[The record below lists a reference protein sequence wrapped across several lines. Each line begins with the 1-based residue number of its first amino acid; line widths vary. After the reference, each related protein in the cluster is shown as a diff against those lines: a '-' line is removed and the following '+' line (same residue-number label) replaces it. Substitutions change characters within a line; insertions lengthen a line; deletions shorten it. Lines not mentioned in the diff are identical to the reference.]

1 MNTLRQLKIGAR
13 LGLAF
18 ATVLL
23 LLTLLGGFGMYQTS
37 QANFYANDLGT
48 NWLPSVKVLGDI
60 RAAFNEVRRASLRH
74 VLETTPE
81 GKQTQRQI
89 HDQAVVTKVP
99 QLFARY
105 EPLIANQEEKQGY
118 DKLKTSWEAFLVLDK
133 KQMELA
139 EGSEADIMAARKLA
153 VGEVAQT
160 FSAVLGDL
168 SKNVDINIDGADK
181 STSAAAVSYQQ
192 ALIVSGVVIV
202 IALLMGAMLAV
213 LVTRSIP
220 QPLSTGVT
228 VAEAVAQ
235 GDLTSKFD
243 IHGRDEPAD
252 LLRALQHM
260 NDRLVDIVGQVRLSS
275 DSIATG
281 SAEIATGNADLSQ
294 RTEQQASNLEETAA
308 SMEELN
314 STVKTNAD
322 TAQQASRL
330 ATDATQAAEQGGAV
344 VGRVVATMQDISA
357 SSKKISDIIGVIDGI
372 AFQTN
377 ILALNAA
384 VEAARAGEQGR
395 GFAVVAS
402 EVRSLAGRSA
412 EAAKEI
418 KSLIGASVEKVE
430 NGTVLVDE
438 AGQSM
443 DGIVNQVKRVSQ
455 LINEIS
461 SASMEQSSGISQIG
475 DAVNQLDQVTQQNA
489 ALVEESAAA
498 ADSLKN
504 QSQRLAELVAVFNLG
519 TNDTQHGMATMAA
532 VRSHKPGAAPFKGN
546 ERRGAG
552 VPKGAA
558 ARSQTSSP
566 ASQAPSTTP
575 TLLADRSVTP
585 KAAPAAAGTDSD
597 WETF

>member
-1 MNTLRQLKIGAR
+1 MNLLRQVKIGAR
-13 LGLAF
+13 LGWAF
-18 ATVLL
+18 SAVLL
-23 LLTLLGGFGMYQTS
+23 LLALLGGFGIYQTS
-37 QANFYANDLGT
+37 QANFYAKDLGT
-48 NWLPSVKVLGDI
+48 NWLPSIKVIGDI
-60 RAAFNEVRRASLRH
+60 RASLNRARRAGMGHL
-74 VLETTPE
+74 LESNPE
-81 GKQTQRQI
+81 AKLALKKRSEEELGQKLP
-89 HDQAVVTKVP
+89 K
-99 QLFARY
+99 LFAQY
-105 EPLIANQEEKQGY
+105 EPLIASVEERQGFEKMRSNFEVWLAMERKLVELSSGGANDQE
-118 DKLKTSWEAFLVLDK
+118 
-133 KQMELA
+133 
-139 EGSEADIMAARKLA
+139 AARQLA
-153 VGEVAQT
+153 VGDSARS
-160 FSAVLGDL
+160 FSAITAEAEKLV
-168 SKNVDINIDGADK
+168 SINVEGADK
-181 STSAAAVSYQQ
+181 STLASAASFQQ
-192 ALIVSGVVIV
+192 AIVVSSSLIVLAVVI
-202 IALLMGAMLAV
+202 GAVLAV
-213 LVTRSIP
+213 LVTRSIT
-220 QPLSTGVT
+220 QPLSSGVT

-243 IHGRDEPAD
+243 IHGRDEPAE

-314 STVKTNAD
+314 STVKTNSD
-322 TAQQASRL
+322 TAQQANRL

-402 EVRSLAGRSA
+402 EVRSLASRSA

-418 KSLIGASVEKVE
+418 KTLIGASVEKVE
-430 NGTVLVDE
+430 VGTTLVDE

-443 DGIVNQVKRVSQ
+443 EGIVNQVKRVSQ

-498 ADSLKN
+498 ADSLRN
-504 QSQRLAELVAVFNLG
+504 QSQRLAELVSVFKING
-519 TNDTQHGMATMAA
+519 QPSRVGQASPAA
-532 VRSHKPGAAPFKGN
+532 LPSRQFAKAPALAPLPKASAPKKPSLAKAPSP
-546 ERRGAG
+546 AL
-552 VPKGAA
+552 
-558 ARSQTSSP
+558 SSP
-566 ASQAPSTTP
+566 
-575 TLLADRSVTP
+575 P
-585 KAAPAAAGTDSD
+585 KALASAGGNDD
-597 WETF
+597 WESF

>member
-18 ATVLL
+18 AAVLL

-37 QANFYANDLGT
+37 QANFYAKDLGT

-60 RAAFNEVRRASLRH
+60 RATLNDIRRASQRH
-74 VLETTPE
+74 ILEISPE
-81 GKQTQRQI
+81 GKQAQRQR
-89 HDQAVVTKVP
+89 HDDGLQNKLPKLLA
-99 QLFARY
+99 LY
-105 EPLIANQEEKQGY
+105 EPLIATQEERQGFEKIKSSLETY
-118 DKLKTSWEAFLVLDK
+118 KTLDT
-133 KQMELA
+133 KQMQLA
-139 EGSEADIMAARKLA
+139 EGSEADILEARKLSIGETSQA
-153 VGEVAQT
+153 FAELTTYVG
-160 FSAVLGDL
+160 
-168 SKNVDINIDGADK
+168 KNVDINIDGADK
-181 STSAAAVSYQQ
+181 STAAAAVSYQQ
-192 ALIVSGVVIV
+192 ALMVSGSVIV
-202 IALLMGAMLAV
+202 IAVLMGAVLAV
-213 LVTRSIP
+213 AVTRSIT
-220 QPLSTGVT
+220 QPLSTGVA

-243 IHGRDEPAD
+243 IQGRDEPAD

-322 TAQQASRL
+322 TALQANRL
-330 ATDATQAAEQGGAV
+330 ASEATHAAEQGGAV

-402 EVRSLAGRSA
+402 EVRSLASRSA

-418 KSLIGASVEKVE
+418 KTLIGASVEKVE
-430 NGTVLVDE
+430 VGTTLVDE

-443 DGIVNQVKRVSQ
+443 EGIVNQVKRVSL

-504 QSQRLAELVAVFNLG
+504 QSQRLAELVSVFKIDGQPSRVGL
-519 TNDTQHGMATMAA
+519 A
-532 VRSHKPGAAPFKGN
+532 SAAPLPSRQFSK
-546 ERRGAG
+546 A
-552 VPKGAA
+552 
-558 ARSQTSSP
+558 P
-566 ASQAPSTTP
+566 AIAP
-575 TLLADRSVTP
+575 LP
-585 KAAPAAAGTDSD
+585 KAAAAKQSSLAKAPSPALTSAAKATAGANED
-597 WETF
+597 WESF

>member
-1 MNTLRQLKIGAR
+1 MQALRQLRIGAR
-13 LGLAF
+13 LATAF
-18 ATVLL
+18 AIVLL
-23 LLTLLGGFGMYQTS
+23 LLSLLGGFGIYQMS
-37 QANFYANDLGT
+37 QANFYARDLGT
-48 NWLPSVKVLGDI
+48 NWLPSVRVLGDI
-60 RAAFNEVRRASLRH
+60 RGTVNEIRRVSLRIF
-74 VLETTPE
+74 LESTPE
-81 GKQTQRQI
+81 ARQAQLKI
-89 HDQAVVTKVP
+89 YEDAEENRLPK
-99 QLFARY
+99 LFAEY
-105 EPLIANQEEKQGY
+105 EPMIASPEERKQY
-118 DKLKTSWEAFLVLDK
+118 EEIRSSWAEFLAIDK
-133 KQMELA
+133 KQITLSQ
-139 EGSEADIMAARKLA
+139 GSEGDREAARQLA
-153 VGEVAQT
+153 VGDAGREFSDVLVAINKD
-160 FSAVLGDL
+160 VGI
-168 SKNVDINIDGADK
+168 NVNGGNQA
-181 STSAAAVSYQQ
+181 TAAAEASYQQ
-192 ALIVSGVVIV
+192 ALVVSGAVIV
-202 IALLMGAMLAV
+202 VALLMGAVLAV
-213 LVTRSIP
+213 LVTRSIT

-243 IHGRDEPAD
+243 IQGRDEPAD

-418 KSLIGASVEKVE
+418 KSLISASVETVE
-430 NGTVLVDE
+430 SGTVLVDE

-504 QSQRLAELVAVFNLG
+504 QSQRLAELVSVFKIEGQPSRVGQANP
-519 TNDTQHGMATMAA
+519 AA
-532 VRSHKPGAAPFKGN
+532 LPSRQFSKAP
-546 ERRGAG
+546 AI
-552 VPKGAA
+552 
-558 ARSQTSSP
+558 
-566 ASQAPSTTP
+566 AP
-575 TLLADRSVTP
+575 LP
-585 KAAPAAAGTDSD
+585 KAAAPKQPSLAKAPSPALTSSAKATAGGNED
-597 WETF
+597 WESF

>member
-1 MNTLRQLKIGAR
+1 MNSLRQLKIGAR
-13 LGLAF
+13 LGVAF
-18 ATVLL
+18 AAVLL
-23 LLTLLGGFGMYQTS
+23 LLALLGGFGTYQTS
-37 QANFYANDLGT
+37 QANFYAKDLGT
-48 NWLPSVKVLGDI
+48 NWLPSIKVIGDI
-60 RAAFNEVRRASLRH
+60 RASLNRARRAGLRH
-74 VLETTPE
+74 LLENSPE
-81 GKQTQRQI
+81 GKLAQQKLSEDELMQKLPKLLA
-89 HDQAVVTKVP
+89 Q
-99 QLFARY
+99 F
-105 EPLIANQEEKQGY
+105 EPMIATAEEKQAY
-118 DKLKTSWEAFLVLDK
+118 EKMRSTYEEWHALEK
-133 KQMELA
+133 KQLQLSS
-139 EGSEADIMAARKLA
+139 GSASDQEAARQMA
-153 VGEVAQT
+153 VGDNARA
-160 FSAVLGDL
+160 FSAITTAAEKLVAI
-168 SKNVDINIDGADK
+168 NVEGADK
-181 STSAAAVSYQQ
+181 STAAAAASYQQ
-192 ALIVSGVVIV
+192 ALIVSIGM
-202 IALLMGAMLAV
+202 IALAVLMGAALALV
-213 LVTRSIP
+213 VTRSIT

-243 IHGRDEPAD
+243 IQGRDEPAD

-330 ATDATQAAEQGGAV
+330 ATEATQAAEQGGAV

-418 KSLIGASVEKVE
+418 KSLISTSVETVE
-430 NGTVLVDE
+430 SGTVLVDE

-443 DGIVNQVKRVSQ
+443 EGIVDQVKRVSQ

-504 QSQRLAELVAVFNLG
+504 QSQRLAELVSVFKIDGQPNRVG
-519 TNDTQHGMATMAA
+519 QASSAA
-532 VRSHKPGAAPFKGN
+532 LPSRQFAKAP
-546 ERRGAG
+546 AI
-552 VPKGAA
+552 
-558 ARSQTSSP
+558 
-566 ASQAPSTTP
+566 AP
-575 TLLADRSVTP
+575 LP
-585 KAAPAAAGTDSD
+585 KAAAPKKPSLAKAHNPALTSSAKAQATATAGGNDD
-597 WETF
+597 WESF